1 MTSSVALKPDPAP
14 IVACTIS
21 RDVQN
26 FDLLIEDMEAELGEK
41 WGDLTFRDA
50 LSFFSQPE
58 AKRLEFV
65 AVALDAEDEGELDL
79 VGEIIRTAKDKKIK
93 VILIAEDVGPMAL
106 HQLLR
111 LGADDFCPYPLPEG
125 ALHEAIQRVRKPA
138 AAAPAPIDPE
148 TGEPSQAALLAGGG
162 DRQGVVLPVHG
173 LAGGVGA
180 STFAT
185 NLAWELSLIEP
196 AKSKDKDK
204 EKPKALRVCL
214 LDLGLQFGSAA
225 TYLDLA
231 RRELVY
237 EMLSDTTNLD
247 AEGLGQALQV
257 FSDRLHVLTAPSD
270 MLPLDIVSPED
281 IGRVIAMARRLF
293 DFVVIDM
300 PTTVVPWTET
310 VLSASHLY
318 FVLMELD
325 MRSAQNTLR
334 FVRALKAEDL
344 PHEKLRYVLNRAP
357 KFTDLTGKARVKR
370 MSESL
375 DIKIELQLPDGGPQV
390 SEANDHGL
398 PLSEAAAKNPLR
410 KEIMKLAASM
420 HALTM
425 AEAVAAE

>member
-1 MTSSVALKPDPAP
+1 MTSSVAVKPDPVP

-50 LSFFSQPE
+50 LSFFGQPE

-79 VGEIIRTAKDKKIK
+79 IGEIIRTAKDKKIK
-93 VILIAEDVGPMAL
+93 VILVAEDLGPLAL

-125 ALHEAIQRVRKPA
+125 ALHEAIRRVRSARALPA
-138 AAAPAPIDPE
+138 LATE
-148 TGEPSQAALLAGGG
+148 TGNPEDGDATPQLAPGG

-173 LAGGVGA
+173 IAGGVGA

-185 NLAWELSLIEP
+185 NLAWELAQLEP
-196 AKSKDKDK
+196 PKDK
-204 EKPKALRVCL
+204 EKAGKVPRVCL
-214 LDLGLQFGSAA
+214 LDFGLQFGSVA
-225 TYLDLA
+225 TYLDLP
-231 RRELVY
+231 RREAVY
-237 EMLSDTTNLD
+237 EMLSDTSALNPD
-247 AEGLGQALQV
+247 AFITPLQV
-257 FSDRLHVLTAPSD
+257 FNEKLHVLTAPSD
-270 MLPLDIVSPED
+270 MLPLDIVTPED

-310 VLSASHLY
+310 VLTASQLY
-318 FVLMELD
+318 FVVLELD

-334 FVRALKAEDL
+334 FVRALKAEEL
-344 PHEKLRYVLNRAP
+344 PHEKLRFVLNWAP

-375 DIKIELQLPDGGPQV
+375 DIKIELQLPDGGLQV
-390 SEANDHGL
+390 AEASDHGL

-410 KEIMKLAASM
+410 KEIMKLAATM
-420 HALTM
+420 YALTLT
-425 AEAVAAE
+425 EAVAAE

>member
-1 MTSSVALKPDPAP
+1 MTSSVALKPDPTP

-93 VILIAEDVGPMAL
+93 VILIAEDLGPMAL

-125 ALHEAIQRVRKPA
+125 ALHEAIQRVRTPA
-138 AAAPAPIDPE
+138 PTAAAPGEPG
-148 TGEPSQAALLAGGG
+148 TGESGKGALLASGG

-185 NLAWELSLIEP
+185 NLAWELSQIEP
-196 AKSKDKDK
+196 AKPKDSDK
-204 EKPKALRVCL
+204 EKAKPPRVCL

-225 TYLDLA
+225 TYLDLP

-237 EMLSDTTNLD
+237 EMLSDTANLD
-247 AEGLGQALQV
+247 AEGFGQALQV
-257 FSDRLHVLTAPSD
+257 FNERLHVLTAPSD
-270 MLPLDIVSPED
+270 MLPLDIVTPED
-281 IGRVIAMARRLF
+281 VGRVVAMARRLF

-310 VLSASHLY
+310 ILSASHLY
-318 FVLMELD
+318 FVLLELD

-344 PHEKLRYVLNRAP
+344 PHEKLRFVLNRAP

-375 DIKIELQLPDGGPQV
+375 DIKIELQLPEGGPQV
-390 SEANDHGL
+390 AEANDHGL
-398 PLSEAAAKNPLR
+398 PLSESAAKNPLR

-425 AEAVAAE
+425 AEAVAAA

>member
-58 AKRLEFV
+58 ARRLEFV

-79 VGEIIRTAKDKKIK
+79 VGDIIRTAKEKRIR

-106 HQLLR
+106 HQLMR
-111 LGADDFCPYPLPEG
+111 GGADDFCPYPLPEG
-125 ALHEAIQRVRKPA
+125 ALHEAIQRVRA
-138 AAAPAPIDPE
+138 AAAAVPAPTIDPE
-148 TGEPSQAALLAGGG
+148 TGEPTAGAILAGGG
-162 DRQGVVLPVHG
+162 DRNGVVLAVHG

-185 NLAWELSLIEP
+185 NLAWELAQAEP
-196 AKSKDKDK
+196 PKAKDK
-204 EKPKALRVCL
+204 EKPKVPRVCL

-225 TYLDLA
+225 TYLDLG
-231 RRELVY
+231 RRESVY
-237 EMLSDTTNLD
+237 EMLSDTAHMD
-247 AEGLGQALQV
+247 AEGFGNALQI
-257 FSDRLHVLTAPSD
+257 FNEKLHVLTAPAD
-270 MLPLDIVSPED
+270 MLPLDIVTPED
-281 IGRVIAMARRLF
+281 IARVIAMARRLF

-310 VLSASHLY
+310 VLTSAQLY
-318 FVLMELD
+318 FALIELD

-334 FVRALKAEDL
+334 FVRALKAEEL
-344 PHEKLRYVLNRAP
+344 PHEKLRFVLNRAP

-390 SEANDHGL
+390 AEANDHGL
-398 PLSEAAAKNPLR
+398 PLSESIAKNPLR
-410 KEIMKLAASM
+410 REIMKLASSM
-420 HALTM
+420 LALTM